1 MKCFKCQSIKYIS
14 VKRKLGH
21 GPGRSA
27 TAHIGQWKASL
38 IKRLYEGVNGDANTS
53 ESVQEP
59 RVRISREMLL
69 SPIPRGKGSGFQ
81 NSGDESSHSGTAETN
96 LTRDREVA
104 GSIPGLA
111 QWVKDPSLP

>member
-1 MKCFKCQSIKYIS
+1 MESQLDKETLRRCEWGCEHLR
-14 VKRKLGH
+14 V
-21 GPGRSA
+21 SA
-27 TAHIGQWKASL
+27 GAQGQ
-38 IKRLYEGVNGDANTS
+38 D
-53 ESVQEP
+53 Q
-59 RVRISREMLL
+59 REMLL